1 MFFFFFRKCIIFIR
15 IFTEFIKLLLYCESK
30 SLLFS
35 LDFHVFKIFIYII
48 FFKKQLIKFNNLT
61 DCFLFYFHIYY
72 SLQFQKYLFSK
83 LPLISY
89 SYTTNLILYSY
100 TTNFLLFFFILT
112 RNLLSDF
119 HTLNIISAA

>member
-89 SYTTNLILYSY
+89 SYTTNL
-100 TTNFLLFFFILT
+100 LLFLFILT

-119 HTLNIISAA
+119 HTLNIITAA